1 LRRGQVSHL
10 KHFEASILETDRFSG
25 IRPLVRDPH
34 AKNTESLV
42 RSHLISISKSGL
54 LTCAGG
60 KWTTYRQMAEEAVDR
75 AVKQFNLKTKPIDYV
90 PDIAG
95 LNGIDMSVPLLNG
108 TCQTHRIRLVG
119 AHGYSTT
126 LFINLVQHFGLDVDV
141 AKHLATNY
149 GDRAWD
155 VAALAGEMDNTE
167 HYPLRGQ
174 RLSSLFPFI
183 DGEVRYAVRSEY
195 AQTAVDVL
203 ARRTRLSFLNAQ
215 AALHSLP
222 KVIDIMGDEL
232 HWSQQRK
239 QTEWTETVQF
249 LASMGLP
256 QDMLQIT
263 REQVLAGEMST
274 SHLAPAQ
281 GSSRGIQP
289 LRPTLEPVSHA
300 EGALP

>member
-1 LRRGQVSHL
+1 
-10 KHFEASILETDRFSG
+10 
-25 IRPLVRDPH
+25 
-34 AKNTESLV
+34 
-42 RSHLISISKSGL
+42 
-54 LTCAGG
+54 
-60 KWTTYRQMAEEAVDR
+60 MAEEAVDR
-75 AVKQFNLKTKPIDYV
+75 AIKQFNLKIKPIDYV

-126 LFINLVQHFGLDVDV
+126 LFINLVQHFGLDVEV

-203 ARRTRLSFLNAQ
+203 ARRTRLCFLNAQ

-222 KVIDIMGDEL
+222 KVIDIMADEL

-239 QTEWTETVQF
+239 DTEWIETVQF

-256 QDMLQIT
+256 QDLLQIT
-263 REQVLAGEMST
+263 REQVLQGEMST
-274 SHLAPAQ
+274 SQLAPSQ
-281 GSSRGIQP
+281 VSSKVVEP
-289 LRPTLEPVSHA
+289 LRPTLESDSHA
-300 EGALP
+300 RAVLP